1 MLKKRHFKRVLIIKK
16 KKMRLDAARFGKS
29 DQMFGPSRNGPC
41 MGPFI
46 SL

>member
-1 MLKKRHFKRVLIIKK
+1 MLKKRHFKRVLIIK